1 MGGGALRTAIVL
13 AGGKSSRI
21 GVDKGLVILNNKPLV
36 AYVVERLEPVVDEVI
51 LVVGSQAQVVAY
63 AGFGSRV
70 IRDKIQGGT
79 PLVGAYTGF
88 MEASAE
94 YAFLT
99 AVDQP
104 LLDPRIVEL
113 LFKEAGGHDAATPT
127 WANGWVEPLHAV
139 YKTKPSASV
148 GKRLIEAG
156 DKKLSMILSTLRD
169 VVHIPINEVKALD
182 PELRTFMDIDTSE
195 DLEKIS
201 CLLAKNR

>member
-1 MGGGALRTAIVL
+1 MRTAIVL

-21 GVDKGLVILNNKPLV
+21 GVDKGLVILNEKPLV
-36 AYVVERLEPVVDEVI
+36 AYVVERLESVVDEVI

-63 AGFGSRV
+63 RGFGPRV
-70 IRDKIQGGT
+70 VRDKIQGST

-88 MEASAE
+88 IEASGE

-104 LLDPRIVEL
+104 LLDPRVVEL
-113 LFKEAGGHDAATPT
+113 LFKEAKGHDAATPT

-139 YKTKPSASV
+139 YKIRPSTWAA
-148 GKRLIEAG
+148 KRLIEAG
-156 DKKLSMILSTLRD
+156 DKKLGMILSALRD
-169 VVHIPINEVKALD
+169 VVHIPIDEVKTLD
-182 PELRTFMDIDTSE
+182 PELRTLMDIDTPE

-201 CLLAKNR
+201 CLLANNI

>member
-1 MGGGALRTAIVL
+1 MRTAIVL

-21 GVDKGLVILNNKPLV
+21 GVDKGLVILNEKPLV
-36 AYVVERLEPVVDEVI
+36 AYVIERLEPVVDEVI

-63 AGFGSRV
+63 EGFGSRV

-88 MEASAE
+88 IEASGE

-104 LLDPRIVEL
+104 LLDARIVEL
-113 LFKEAGGHDAATPT
+113 LFKEAQGHDAATPT

-139 YKTKPSASV
+139 YKTRPSAAAAE
-148 GKRLIEAG
+148 RLIEAG
-156 DKKLSMILSTLRD
+156 DKKLGMILSTLRD
-169 VVHIPINEVKALD
+169 VVHIPIDKVKTLD
-182 PELRTFMDIDTSE
+182 PELHTFMDIDTAE

-201 CLLAKNR
+201 RLLTKNS